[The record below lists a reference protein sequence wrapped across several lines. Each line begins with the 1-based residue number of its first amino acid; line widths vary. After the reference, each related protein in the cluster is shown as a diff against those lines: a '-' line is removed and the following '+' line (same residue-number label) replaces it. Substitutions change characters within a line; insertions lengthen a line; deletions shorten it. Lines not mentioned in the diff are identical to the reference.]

1 MSHHGFW
8 ARYFL
13 KLNEE
18 LDMPRLQII
27 ESDAA
32 QGAAAETLKKAPFN
46 IFKGMAN
53 NPGVMEGLM
62 SLSAAISKSES
73 LSPVE
78 SEAVMLRV
86 SERNDCGY
94 CLAAH
99 SAIAEKH
106 GVDAA
111 TAQAYRRGDAES
123 SREKALLAFVDAVVE
138 KKGWIEDAE
147 LESFKS
153 AGFDD
158 AAVVE
163 VIAAIAWMTFTNL
176 FNHVNGTEL
185 DFPAV
190 PAVTS
195 V

>member
-1 MSHHGFW
+1 MS
-8 ARYFL
+8 
-13 KLNEE
+13 
-18 LDMPRLQII
+18 RLQII
-27 ESDAA
+27 EADAA
-32 QGAAAETLKKAPFN
+32 EGAAAETLKKAPFN

-53 NPGVMEGLM
+53 NPTVMEGLM
-62 SLSAAISKSES
+62 SLSAAISKSDA

-86 SERNDCGY
+86 SERNGCGY

-99 SAIAEKH
+99 SAIAGNH

-111 TAQAYRRGDAES
+111 TALAYRRGDAES
-123 SREKALLAFVDAVVE
+123 TREQALLDFVDAVIE
-138 KKGWIEDAE
+138 KKGWVEDAE

-163 VIAAIAWMTFTNL
+163 VVAAIAWMTFTNT
-176 FNHVNGTEL
+176 FNHVNHTVL
-185 DFPAV
+185 DFPVV
-190 PAVTS
+190 PETAS